1 MRTKQLF
8 AVIATLAF
16 AGGAFA
22 ADPATVD
29 VSATVVG
36 VCKYSTNTGS
46 VSFTLDPSV
55 GGPVNG
61 TLSQPAFWC
70 TKGTGYTITDDNGL
84 NESGTTHRMKH
95 ATAAEYIPY
104 TFLYTATGTGTG
116 KSTPITMGITAS
128 VAETD
133 YIDKSEGSYV
143 DTVTLSITP

>member
-8 AVIATLAF
+8 AVIATVAF

-22 ADPATVD
+22 ADSATVD

-95 ATAAEYIPY
+95 ATAAEYIL
-104 TFLYTATGTGTG
+104 TRS
-116 KSTPITMGITAS
+116 STPRPAP
-128 VAETD
+128 A
-133 YIDKSEGSYV
+133 
-143 DTVTLSITP
+143 PARARR